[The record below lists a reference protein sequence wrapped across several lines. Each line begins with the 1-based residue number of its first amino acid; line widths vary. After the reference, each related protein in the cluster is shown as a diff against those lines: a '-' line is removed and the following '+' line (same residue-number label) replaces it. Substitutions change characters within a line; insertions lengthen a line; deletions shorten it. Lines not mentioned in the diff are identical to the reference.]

1 MTSSYIFLV
10 VMLSAI
16 LLNIFKIIEC
26 SGKPTHSHPF
36 EMYSMISFI
45 LLLGENVVS
54 YSYQLSNDILKAT
67 AARNW
72 CKQQDGDLAFFDLAY
87 LDETNID
94 MIFKK
99 LPEGINEVWIGA
111 MIAEDGAGGRQYQVI
126 KKFKKEFKIDY
137 LQS

>member
-1 MTSSYIFLV
+1 MASNCLFLV
-10 VMLSAI
+10 FMLSAI
-16 LLNIFKIIEC
+16 LINIFKIIEC
-26 SGKPTHSHPF
+26 SSKPTHSHLSLF

-45 LLLGENVVS
+45 LLLGGNVVS

-67 AARNW
+67 AARTW

-94 MIFKK
+94 TIFKK
-99 LPEGINEVWIGA
+99 LPEGINEAWIGV

-126 KKFKKEFKIDY
+126 
-137 LQS
+137 